1 MNRLFFSPAYIIS
14 HTILEGQIL
23 CYRVCV
29 SFRISGKSPPVLPYL
44 LRSTVQIKK
53 KQQLIQ
59 SAIWY
64 SKQLSLKSLFLYAF
78 QEASCIIFQGQPG
91 QQHLRL
97 MLLFVYCFM
106 GWQMA
111 PKLLHFQTYL
121 FKYLHYISIF
131 LQCSYFFLSGGFED
145 VERWKDS
152 EVPSNFEKK
161 MSHFVFLPT
170 EQRFFF
176 FVIFRNVDLS
186 LANSFN

>member
-29 SFRISGKSPPVLPYL
+29 SFRVSGKSLPVLPYH
-44 LRSTVQIKK
+44 LRNSSKK
-53 KQQLIQ
+53 KKKPKQLFQ
-59 SAIWY
+59 SVIWY

-97 MLLFVYCFM
+97 MLQFVHCFM

-111 PKLLHFQTYL
+111 PKLPHFQTNL
-121 FKYLHYISIF
+121 FKYLHYTNFF
-131 LQCSYFFLSGGFED
+131 LQCSYLFFS
-145 VERWKDS
+145 
-152 EVPSNFEKK
+152 
-161 MSHFVFLPT
+161 
-170 EQRFFF
+170 
-176 FVIFRNVDLS
+176 
-186 LANSFN
+186 SFWGI